1 MAPKRP
7 EISTDLFAQTVTT
20 EQAPRSERGQAEKPT
35 SSKAHKRKSKAAT
48 FYFAPEVLDRLE
60 LTWLD
65 LRRELGSVSKSA
77 IVEAALV
84 AALDDLDK
92 SGTASKFASML
103 ASQ

>member
-1 MAPKRP
+1 MAPRRP
-7 EISTDLFAQTVTT
+7 EISTDLFAPTPAS
-20 EQAPRSERGQAEKPT
+20 EQVEQPT
-35 SSKAHKRKSKAAT
+35 SKTVDKRTSKAAT
-48 FYFAPEVLDRLE
+48 FYFDPALLDRLE

-92 SGTASKFASML
+92 SGTASKLTSML
-103 ASQ
+103 VSQ

>member
-7 EISTDLFAQTVTT
+7 EISTDLFAPTVAS
-20 EQAPRSERGQAEKPT
+20 EQVEQSASKQAP
-35 SSKAHKRKSKAAT
+35 KRKSKAAT
-48 FYFAPEVLDRLE
+48 FYFDPALLDRLE

-92 SGTASKFASML
+92 SGTASKLTSIL
-103 ASQ
+103 ANQ